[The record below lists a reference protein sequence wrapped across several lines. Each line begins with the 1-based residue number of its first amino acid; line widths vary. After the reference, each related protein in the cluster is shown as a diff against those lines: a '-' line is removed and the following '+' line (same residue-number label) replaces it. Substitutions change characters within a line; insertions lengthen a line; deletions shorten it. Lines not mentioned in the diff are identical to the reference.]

1 MDISVVSTA
10 SAPAAIGPYSQGIRV
25 GGMTFFSGQLGIDP
39 ATGKLAE
46 GGVKAQAQQS
56 LKNIAALLAAID
68 ATPAD
73 IVKTTI
79 YLVDMAD
86 FAAVNE
92 VYGGFFDGAFPARS
106 CVAVH
111 QLPMGG
117 LECVCKPFIEAK

>member
-1 MDISVVSTA
+1 MDMSVVSTT
-10 SAPAAIGPYSQGIRV
+10 SAPAAIGPYSQGIQA
-25 GGMTFFSGQLGIDP
+25 GGMTFFSGQLGINP

-46 GGVKAQAQQS
+46 GGVKAQAEQS
-56 LKNIAALLAAID
+56 LRNVGALLEAIG

-92 VYGGFFDGAFPARS
+92 VYGSFFDGAFPARS

-111 QLPMGG
+111 QLPLGG
-117 LECVCKPFIEAK
+117 LVEIEAIVAK